1 MTLHGKCCCGCEH
14 HEGSYE
20 QYYNTGCG
28 GGCHESG
35 GLIYGCHE
43 SDVSSNCADGF
54 SFEMDFSVVRYFG
67 SQVGLGVESCDS
79 PDDCAEATGDDD
91 FVGCC
96 CFDCDCSQYY
106 EAQLYTLEINDW
118 TWSSDCGFICV
129 VSQVVELPEDL
140 SGCCLVPN
148 GTEFTEETGGNA
160 CDGVYLDAVE
170 NGVIVPNGVSC
181 DSYSNVNVDVS
192 TITLDFKFR
201 FSMGTDGYSAMLIS
215 VTGPVGFDFDES
227 YNPTGLV
234 YNLYGTPDWPV
245 PNSNVVYSLWRHID
259 TIAGSGHRCWC
270 NTSTNIHGESIT
282 WHDTGSSGFDLVNGT
297 TYPVPPLYST
307 DYIKCDWWADLPDID
322 GEPGIDA
329 CAQAGFN
336 QRMWLGKIREV

>member
-96 CFDCDCSQYY
+96 
-106 EAQLYTLEINDW
+106 
-118 TWSSDCGFICV
+118 
-129 VSQVVELPEDL
+129 
-140 SGCCLVPN
+140 
-148 GTEFTEETGGNA
+148 
-160 CDGVYLDAVE
+160 
-170 NGVIVPNGVSC
+170 
-181 DSYSNVNVDVS
+181 
-192 TITLDFKFR
+192 
-201 FSMGTDGYSAMLIS
+201 
-215 VTGPVGFDFDES
+215 
-227 YNPTGLV
+227 
-234 YNLYGTPDWPV
+234 
-245 PNSNVVYSLWRHID
+245 
-259 TIAGSGHRCWC
+259 
-270 NTSTNIHGESIT
+270 
-282 WHDTGSSGFDLVNGT
+282 
-297 TYPVPPLYST
+297 
-307 DYIKCDWWADLPDID
+307 
-322 GEPGIDA
+322 
-329 CAQAGFN
+329 
-336 QRMWLGKIREV
+336 